1 MKTRLA
7 AALLLVSLLLCACGS
22 SSSPSGP
29 NFFAPENGSSSSPEA
44 TPVPTTEIVVV
55 TPSPATA
62 APVTPAPATPTPA
75 PATPAPSTP
84 APATPAPSGSSVK
97 LTSDLQYR
105 INIFLSNFSEQFF
118 GPFNV
123 STASDDQMIAFV
135 HIYCKIN
142 NRNAILY
149 QGGYET
155 ISLDDMN
162 AQLRRFFDVS
172 CKPNDGVSYMLDAWT
187 IGEYHDGYFWFPAA
201 DGESY
206 NYFTVVDSMTRN
218 SDGTYSVQFQVYAL
232 NLDEYWSS
240 GIDNAFYRLNPD
252 QVADLV
258 WSDRVT
264 PVQGGTAVVRDYTKS
279 NGVATYQLISYDI
292 WNITF

>member
-1 MKTRLA
+1 MKIRLA
-7 AALLLVSLLLCACGS
+7 AVLLLVSLLLCACGS
-22 SSSPSGP
+22 SASSSSGP
-29 NFFAPENGSSSSPEA
+29 NFFAPENGASAPAAS
-44 TPVPTTEIVVV
+44 PVPTMEIVVV
-55 TPSPATA
+55 TPSPATPT
-62 APVTPAPATPTPA
+62 PVHATPA
-75 PATPAPSTP
+75 PATPAPATP
-84 APATPAPSGSSVK
+84 APAGTAVT
-97 LTSDLQYR
+97 LTADLQYR

-142 NRNAILY
+142 HRNAIRY

-155 ISLDDMN
+155 ISLEDMN

-172 CKPNDGVSYMLDAWT
+172 CKPNDGASYMMDAWT

-206 NYFTVVDSMTRN
+206 NHFTVVDSMTRN
-218 SDGTYSVQFQVYAL
+218 SDGSYTVQFQVYAL
-232 NLDEYWSS
+232 DLDEYWSS
-240 GIDNAFYRLNPD
+240 GMDNSLYSLNSD
-252 QVADLV
+252 QVTDLV
-258 WSDRVT
+258 WSERVK
-264 PVQGGTAVVRDYTKS
+264 PVQGGTALVRDYTKA
-279 NGVATYQLISYDI
+279 NGIATYQLISYDV